1 LLPYWANGTG
11 GPQNFRPNNATI
23 ALSKRGFGMRRIWII
38 NLGIILVLAAGIGI
52 FLAADNSH
60 NHNSAKKT
68 TKQIAASQPAAK
80 PKAKSACSIFTLADA
95 KQVLGDTAKGGSVND
110 ENSSDDLTVSSCS
123 YTQDSGANVPVSS
136 GKTAGLLVRAPK
148 TGSGDTQDVS
158 GYGDSAYWD
167 PQLGQLNI
175 LKNNTWYILSNG
187 PVTPASRTLDQA
199 KQLADLLISKM

>member
-1 LLPYWANGTG
+1 
-11 GPQNFRPNNATI
+11 
-23 ALSKRGFGMRRIWII
+23 MRRIWII

-52 FLAADNSH
+52 FLAADNSQ

-110 ENSSDDLTVSSCS
+110 EKSSDDLTVTSCS
-123 YTQDSGANVPVSS
+123 YTQDSGANVPGSG

-148 TGSGDTQDVS
+148 TGSGIASNKNQFGPLKAADTQDVS

-175 LKNNTWYILSNG
+175 LKNNTWYVLSNG
-187 PVTPASRTLDQA
+187 PITPASRTLDQA